1 MQNTPFAAQQD
12 QVNKFLQANRV
23 LGAQMDQMQG
33 TTRVIYDTVSVP
45 TGTNPQFNFF
55 DEVSGKS
62 NTVIENQPVTNVN
75 DNRFEPGEGMVVKEI
90 AFYNM
95 DTQTATSATPV
106 NMDVSIVG
114 LGLLNF
120 YIGNNRVLKDMP
132 LLAGQQPTSI
142 NNLNLVT
149 TSTTNATNVRLLS
162 FRLFTSIVI
171 PPQIQFY
178 ATLKLPFGT
187 QTGTPLGGINT
198 LRMYVKGYGKLFNP
212 RNNY

>member
-1 MQNTPFAAQQD
+1 MQNTPFAAQQE

-23 LGAQMDQMQG
+23 LGAQMDQQQG
-33 TTRVIYDTVSVP
+33 TTRVIYDTINVP
-45 TGTNPQFNFF
+45 TGTNVQFNYF
-55 DEVSGKS
+55 DEVTGKA
-62 NTVIENQPVTNVN
+62 NTLINNQPVTNIT

-95 DTQTATSATPV
+95 DVQASPVTPV
-106 NMDVSIVG
+106 FLDTSIFG

-120 YIGNNRVLKDMP
+120 YIGNNRVLKDLP
-132 LLAGQQPTSI
+132 LMAGQQTSSI
-142 NNLNLVT
+142 NNLNPVT
-149 TSTTNATNVRLLS
+149 TSAINLTNRRLLS
-162 FRLFTSIVI
+162 FRLYTNLVI

-178 ATLKLPFGT
+178 ASLKLPFG
-187 QTGTPLGGINT
+187 GGALANLGLTT

>member
-1 MQNTPFAAQQD
+1 MQNVPFAAQQE
-12 QVNKFLQANRV
+12 QVNKFLQANRA
-23 LGAQMDQMQG
+23 LGAQMDSMQG

-55 DEVSGKS
+55 DEVSGKG
-62 NTVIENQPVTNVN
+62 NAVINNQPVTNIN

-95 DTQTATSATPV
+95 DIQTETSATPV
-106 NMDVSIVG
+106 PMDTSIIG

-120 YIGNNRVLKDMP
+120 YIGNNRVLKDLP
-132 LLAGQQPTSI
+132 LLAGQQATSI
-142 NNLNLVT
+142 NNFNLVT
-149 TSTTNATNVRLLS
+149 TSTVNQTNLRLLS
-162 FRLFTSIVI
+162 FRLYTSIVI
-171 PPQIQFY
+171 PPQVQFF
-178 ATLKLPFGT
+178 ASLRLPFGT
-187 QTGTPLGGINT
+187 QSGVPAGGINT

>member
-1 MQNTPFAAQQD
+1 MQNTPFAAQQE

-23 LGAQMDQMQG
+23 LGAQMDQQQG
-33 TTRVIYDTVSVP
+33 TTRVIYDTINVP
-45 TGTNPQFNFF
+45 TGINVQFNYF
-55 DEVSGKS
+55 DEVSGKA
-62 NTVIENQPVTNVN
+62 NQVINNQPVTNIT

-90 AFYNM
+90 GLYNM
-95 DTQTATSATPV
+95 DIQVDPATPV
-106 NMDVSIVG
+106 AMDSSIIG

-120 YIGNNRVLKDMP
+120 YIGNNRVLKDLP

-142 NNLNLVT
+142 NNLNPVT
-149 TSTTNATNVRLLS
+149 TSTFNATASRLLS
-162 FRLFTSIVI
+162 FRLFTNIVI

-178 ATLKLPFGT
+178 ATLKLPFGGAAT
-187 QTGTPLGGINT
+187 AGTGLTT

>member
-1 MQNTPFAAQQD
+1 MQNTPFAAQQE

-23 LGAQMDQMQG
+23 LGAQMDQQQG

-45 TGTNPQFNFF
+45 TGTNVQFNYF
-55 DEVSGKS
+55 DEVSGKA
-62 NTVIENQPVTNVN
+62 NTLINNQPVTNIT
-75 DNRFEPGEGMVVKEI
+75 DNRFEPGEGMVIKEI

-95 DTQTATSATPV
+95 DVQADPVTPLAL
-106 NMDVSIVG
+106 DSTIFG

-120 YIGNNRVLKDMP
+120 YIGNNRVLKDLP

-142 NNLNLVT
+142 NNLNPVT
-149 TSTTNATNVRLLS
+149 TSTTNASNTRLLS
-162 FRLFTSIVI
+162 FRLYTNIVI

-178 ATLKLPFGT
+178 ASLKLPFGNAAVVDK
-187 QTGTPLGGINT
+187 GLST
-198 LRMYVKGYGKLFNP
+198 LRMYIKGYGKLFNP

>member
-1 MQNTPFAAQQD
+1 MQNVPFASQQE

-33 TTRVIYDTVSVP
+33 TTRVIYDTVSTV
-45 TGTNPQFNFF
+45 GTSIDFF
-55 DEVSGKS
+55 TEISGKVS
-62 NTVIENQPVTNVN
+62 TLIDNQPATNIV

-90 AFYNM
+90 GFYNM
-95 DTQTATSATPV
+95 YV
-106 NMDVSIVG
+106 NVSPGTTCNLDSSIFG

-120 YIGNNRVLKDMP
+120 YIGNNRVLKDLP
-132 LLAGQQPTSI
+132 LLAGQTTTGI
-142 NNLNLVT
+142 NNINT
-149 TSTTNATNVRLLS
+149 NTNSTTNTSNARYWSIRLYTN
-162 FRLFTSIVI
+162 IVI

-178 ATLKLPFGT
+178 ANLRLPFGNT
-187 QTGTPLGGINT
+187 VAEGAGIAP

>member
-1 MQNTPFAAQQD
+1 MQNTPFAAQQE

-23 LGAQMDQMQG
+23 LGAQMDQQQG
-33 TTRVIYDTVSVP
+33 TTRVIYDTINVP
-45 TGTNPQFNFF
+45 TGTNVQFNYF
-55 DEVSGKS
+55 DEVSGKA
-62 NTVIENQPVTNVN
+62 NTVINNQPVTNIT

-95 DTQTATSATPV
+95 DVQADPATPV
-106 NMDVSIVG
+106 NMDRSIIG

-120 YIGNNRVLKDMP
+120 YIGNNRVLKDLP
-132 LLAGQQPTSI
+132 LLAGQQTTSI
-142 NNLNLVT
+142 NNLNPVT
-149 TSTTNATNVRLLS
+149 TSTINATDVRLLS
-162 FRLFTSIVI
+162 FRLYTNIVI

-178 ATLKLPFGT
+178 ASLKLPFGGGT
-187 QTGTPLGGINT
+187 AALTGLTT